1 MDADNKETI
10 IFFLES
16 WLNEVINNSQVFLQN
31 INEPISFEGNFHKR
45 MMFDEHYILTATVMS
60 VRFSK
65 QLVNHVSKNI
75 KNSLSFFIENTK
87 DAVDVRDMREHS
99 DEYFLGK
106 GRKQGDFFKGSCEN
120 IQCDMA
126 SSVQNEFGY
135 MLGNLIAM
143 EKIQSECAKL
153 LNSLTDIHNELL

>member
-1 MDADNKETI
+1 MDAENKETT

-31 INEPISFEGNFHKR
+31 INEPISFEDNFHKR
-45 MMFDEHYILTATVMS
+45 RMFDEHYILTATVMS

-75 KNSLSFFIENTK
+75 KHSLSSFIENTK

-99 DEYFLGK
+99 DEYFLEK
-106 GRKQGDFFKGSCEN
+106 GRKQGGFFKGSCED
-120 IQCDMA
+120 IQCDMS
-126 SSVQNEFGY
+126 SSVQN
-135 MLGNLIAM
+135 
-143 EKIQSECAKL
+143 
-153 LNSLTDIHNELL
+153 

>member
-1 MDADNKETI
+1 
-10 IFFLES
+10 
-16 WLNEVINNSQVFLQN
+16 
-31 INEPISFEGNFHKR
+31 
-45 MMFDEHYILTATVMS
+45 MFDEHYILTATAMS

-65 QLVNHVSKNI
+65 QLVNHASKNI
-75 KNSLSFFIENTK
+75 KHSLSSFIENTK
-87 DAVDVRDMREHS
+87 DAVDVRDMRKHS

-106 GRKQGDFFKGSCEN
+106 GRKQGGFFKGSCEN
-120 IQCDMA
+120 IQCDMS

-153 LNSLTDIHNELL
+153 LSSLIEST